1 MLCLAL
7 MPGDYL
13 TIGDNV
19 VVQLDAL
26 SGDRCKLVVHAP
38 REIPILRG
46 TLLERLGGKR
56 PDCVFEADRQ
66 HRSEIPWNG
75 SKAQTL
81 AAMRKLLAEM
91 DSGDS
96 NVKKLRRQLD
106 SMFPPGQK
114 RNRADQ

>member
-7 MPGDYL
+7 TPGEYL

-26 SGDRCKLVVHAP
+26 SGDRCKLVINAP
-38 REIPILRG
+38 REVPILRG
-46 TLLERLGGKR
+46 TLLERTGGKR
-56 PDCVFEADRQ
+56 PDCVFDADRR
-66 HRSEIPWNG
+66 HRSEIPWNR

-91 DSGDS
+91 DGEDGS
-96 NVKKLRRQLD
+96 VKTLRKQLD

-114 RNRADQ
+114 KNRADQ